1 VARLGGGVV
10 SGRWWW
16 RVGCTVAAR
25 PALWGTAAAQVVRLA
40 RPGWWRRWPPVPAP
54 DGAYLR
60 FRLQT
65 QYGDPEREP
74 EPDDV
79 LSYLRWCRAY
89 RRQGQ

>member
-1 VARLGGGVV
+1 V

-16 RVGCTVAAR
+16 KVGGAVAAR
-25 PALWGTAAAQVVRLA
+25 PALWGAAAGQVVRLA

-54 DGAYLR
+54 DEAYLH